1 MLEKLLKLNVAGNK
15 MAYNLDDD
23 EILAMVESEINGS
36 SDYADS
42 EISSQ
47 REKAMEYFYGE
58 PFGNEEDGRS
68 QVVVTDVQDTL
79 MWMMPSLMR
88 IFTAGD
94 KVVKFIPEGPEDEA
108 IADQATKYVNHVFY
122 KQNNGFMILYNFFL
136 DALMQKVGVVKHY
149 WEDIEKTT
157 TESYKNLTQQEYNL
171 LLQDE
176 DLEEIEHTETV
187 VIKQAVDPMT
197 GEPVEVE
204 EISHDVTFARTEMDG
219 KVRLENVPPEEFLI
233 NRGAKTI
240 EDARFICHR
249 SHKSKSDLISMGYD
263 QEIVESLPGFESG
276 ADDITTSQEYMA
288 RHAYDA
294 TDTYPNQS
302 SSDSESVVQVYESY
316 IKLDMDGSG
325 ISVLHK
331 ICHAGDELLD
341 IEPID
346 YIPFSTICP
355 IPIPHKFFG
364 LSVAETVQDIQ
375 LIRSTLTRNLLD
387 NMYLANNGRFQVVEG
402 QVNIDDLLTNRPGG
416 IVRTRS
422 PNALTPIQTPAL
434 SSDSFR
440 MLQYWEDIK
449 SGRTGVNPK
458 TQGLPADVLKSHVT
472 QGAVTSALTNAQ
484 GRLELVARIFA
495 DTGVRNM
502 FKQIYNMIQR
512 YEDRKKVVR
521 LDNKYFEIDP
531 GSWREDLDVDIQ
543 VGIGYGDQDVRL
555 QNITNFT
562 GLIEKVATQTKGI
575 IQPQNI
581 YNLVVEVADEMGIKN
596 VDKFVSQPPTE
607 PMPLSPQEQL
617 AQAQAQALVTEAQ
630 ASQLEAQV
638 KAKELEIKAAKMELE
653 RIELEHDMALK
664 REQLKLKGIEL
675 GFEMN
680 SDKNIK
686 A

>member
-1 MLEKLLKLNVAGNK
+1 
-15 MAYNLDDD
+15 MAHNMTEE
-23 EILAMVESEINGS
+23 EIIGLVESEINGS
-36 SDYADS
+36 SDYMDS

-94 KVVKFIPEGPEDEA
+94 RVVKFVPEGPEDEEVA
-108 IADQATKYVNHVFY
+108 EQATKYVNHVFY
-122 KQNNGFMILYNFFL
+122 KQNDGFMVLYNMFL

-149 WEDIEKTT
+149 WEEVEKTT
-157 TESYKNLTQQEYNL
+157 TETYQNLTEQEYS
-171 LLQDE
+171 LLQQDDE
-176 DLEEIEHTETV
+176 LEVVEHQENVTITE
-187 VIKQAVDPMT
+187 QPDPFT
-197 GEPVEVE
+197 GDIVQVE
-204 EISHDVTFARTEMDG
+204 EVFHDVTFARTSMEG
-219 KVRLENVPPEEFLI
+219 KVTIENVPPEEFLI
-233 NRGAKTI
+233 NRGAKTL

-249 SHKSKSDLISMGYD
+249 SHKSKSELLQMGFD
-263 QEIVESLPGFESG
+263 PDVVEDLPGYVGG

-288 RHAYDA
+288 RHAYDS
-294 TDTYPNQS
+294 TDVYPNQS
-302 SSDSESVVQVYESY
+302 AADSEMVVQIYESY
-316 IKLDMDGSG
+316 VKLDMDGTG

-331 ICHAGDELLD
+331 ICHAGSELLD

-355 IPIPHKFFG
+355 IPIPHKFHG
-364 LSVAETVQDIQ
+364 LSVAETVEDIQ

-387 NMYLANNGRFQVVEG
+387 NMYLSNNGRFQVVEG

-422 PNALTPIQTPAL
+422 PNALQPISTPAL
-434 SSDSFR
+434 QPAAFE
-440 MLQYWEDIK
+440 MLQYWDDIK

-458 TQGLPADVLKSHVT
+458 TQGLSADVLKTHVT
-472 QGAVTSALTNAQ
+472 TGAVTAALTNAQ
-484 GRLELVARIFA
+484 GRLELIARVFA

-502 FKQIYNMIQR
+502 FKSIYNLIQR

-521 LDNKYFEIDP
+521 LNNTYFQIDP
-531 GSWREDLDVDIQ
+531 SSWREDLDVDIE

-555 QNITNFT
+555 QNISNFAT
-562 GLIEKVATQTKGI
+562 LIEKVGQQTQGM
-575 IQPQNI
+575 IQPGNV
-581 YNLVVEVADEMGIKN
+581 YNLVREIADEMGIKN
-596 VDKFVSQPPTE
+596 VDKFISTPPTE
-607 PMPLSPQEQL
+607 PPPPSAQEQL
-617 AQAQAQALVTEAQ
+617 AQMQAQAQMTIAQ
-630 ASQLEAQV
+630 ATQLEAEV
-638 KAKELEIKAAKMELE
+638 KAKELEIKAAKLELE
-653 RIELEHDMALK
+653 RVEIEHEMALK
-664 REQLKLKGIEL
+664 EEELKLKGIEL

>member
-1 MLEKLLKLNVAGNK
+1 
-15 MAYNLDDD
+15 MAHNMTEEEIVNL
-23 EILAMVESEINGS
+23 VESEINGS
-36 SDYADS
+36 SDYMDS

-94 KVVKFIPEGPEDEA
+94 RVVKFVPEGPEDEEVA
-108 IADQATKYVNHVFY
+108 EQATKYVNHVFY
-122 KQNNGFMILYNFFL
+122 KQNDGFMVLYNMFL

-149 WEDIEKTT
+149 WEEVEKTT
-157 TESYKNLTQQEYNL
+157 TETYQNLTEQEYS
-171 LLQDE
+171 LLQQDDE
-176 DLEEIEHTETV
+176 LEVVEHQENVTITE
-187 VIKQAVDPMT
+187 QPDPFT
-197 GEPVEVE
+197 GDIVQVE
-204 EISHDVTFARTEMDG
+204 EVFHDVTFARTSMEG
-219 KVRLENVPPEEFLI
+219 KVTIENVPPEEFLI
-233 NRGAKTI
+233 NRGAKTL

-249 SHKSKSDLISMGYD
+249 SHKSKSELLQMGFD
-263 QEIVESLPGFESG
+263 PDVVEDLPGYVGG

-288 RHAYDA
+288 RHAYDS
-294 TDTYPNQS
+294 TDVYPNQS
-302 SSDSESVVQVYESY
+302 AADSEMVVQIYESY
-316 IKLDMDGSG
+316 VKLDMDGTG

-331 ICHAGDELLD
+331 ICHSGSELLD

-355 IPIPHKFFG
+355 IPIPHKFHG
-364 LSVAETVQDIQ
+364 LSVAETVEDIQ

-387 NMYLANNGRFQVVEG
+387 NMYLSNNGRFQVVEG

-422 PNALTPIQTPAL
+422 PNALQPISTPAL
-434 SSDSFR
+434 QPAAFQ
-440 MLQYWEDIK
+440 MLQYWDDIK

-458 TQGLPADVLKSHVT
+458 TQGLSADVLKTHVT
-472 QGAVTSALTNAQ
+472 TGAVTAALTNAQ
-484 GRLELVARIFA
+484 GRLELIARVFA

-502 FKQIYNMIQR
+502 FKSIYNLIQR

-521 LDNKYFEIDP
+521 LNNTYFQIDP
-531 GSWREDLDVDIQ
+531 SSWREDLDVDIE

-555 QNITNFT
+555 QNISNFAT
-562 GLIEKVATQTKGI
+562 LIEKVGQQTQGM
-575 IQPQNI
+575 IQPANV
-581 YNLVVEVADEMGIKN
+581 YNLVREIADEMGIKN
-596 VDKFVSQPPTE
+596 VDKFISTPPTE
-607 PMPLSPQEQL
+607 PPPPSAQDQL
-617 AQAQAQALVTEAQ
+617 QQAQAQAMVTQAQ
-630 ASQLEAQV
+630 ATQLEAQV
-638 KAKELEIKAAKMELE
+638 KAKELEIKAAKLELE
-653 RIELEHDMALK
+653 RVEIEHDMAVK
-664 REQLKLKGIEL
+664 REELKLKGIEL

-680 SDKNIK
+680 SDKNIR